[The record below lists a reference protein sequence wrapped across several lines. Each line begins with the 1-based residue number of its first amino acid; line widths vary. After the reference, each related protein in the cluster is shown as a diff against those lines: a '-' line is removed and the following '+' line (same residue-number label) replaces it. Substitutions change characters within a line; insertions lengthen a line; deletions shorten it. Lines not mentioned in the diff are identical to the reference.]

1 MRANTAQMA
10 VYSTAVTSGFH
21 VEHKLKFFGDVKGSH
36 ARE

>member
-1 MRANTAQMA
+1 MHANVVQVV
-10 VYSTAVTSGFH
+10 VYSTAVTTGSH